1 MDQLKDQGKEQYAQ
15 EKKVLVEVEDLYKI
29 YKVGDERVRAL
40 DGVSFNIYEGEF
52 IAIVGTS
59 GSGKSTLLNMLAGL
73 EPPSKGSIKL
83 GSKRMDRMKE
93 KQLVRMRRKHMGFIF
108 QSYNLIGTMDAKE
121 NVAMPLMF
129 RGVGAKERDRKAK
142 EALKLMGLGKHM
154 KHLPSQ
160 MSGGQQQRVG
170 IARALVTNPK
180 IIFADEPTGNLDSG
194 TTKEILSILRD
205 TVNNKNNTLVMVTHD
220 RNLAQV
226 ADRVIHIKDGKIR
239 KIEINDN
246 KKEII
251 EDEDY

>member
-1 MDQLKDQGKEQYAQ
+1 
-15 EKKVLVEVEDLYKI
+15 
-29 YKVGDERVRAL
+29 
-40 DGVSFNIYEGEF
+40 
-52 IAIVGTS
+52 
-59 GSGKSTLLNMLAGL
+59 
-73 EPPSKGSIKL
+73 
-83 GSKRMDRMKE
+83 
-93 KQLVRMRRKHMGFIF
+93 
-108 QSYNLIGTMDAKE
+108 
-121 NVAMPLMF
+121 
-129 RGVGAKERDRKAK
+129 
-142 EALKLMGLGKHM
+142 MGLGKHM

-194 TTKEILSILRD
+194 TTKEILTILRD
-205 TVNNKNNTLVMVTHD
+205 TVNKKNNTLVMVTHD

-239 KIEINDN
+239 KIEINAN